1 MASPTALGYK
11 QLQLD
16 LWSLLSGADSS
27 PYADVVFRAVDPN
40 QKPADASSGSGG
52 QDRPAAQ
59 SFHAHKVIIY
69 HTAPMLFAS
78 LLSVEDHTASAD
90 NAAAPPPPATATI
103 EIEPHIF
110 KLCLE
115 FLYTGAVTTPGVTR
129 EDKVRLLSF
138 AEHYNIPGLMTA
150 KAWKESSD
158 SCWILPEPHQ
168 DSVTDKNPPPPK
180 PILAARHSPLFADVT
195 LLVDGQR
202 FHAHKAIL
210 AARSAYFARMFG
222 SGLAESFQS
231 EIAITQASAAS
242 FGLFL
247 DYLYSATL
255 RDWSLLTPDAAVEL
269 VPVCHQYGATSLV
282 NPLQSA
288 GPSDLH
294 LKAICEQ
301 LLSDVLDG
309 DNVCLIYDI
318 ALFHNATGLAQRC
331 GEYIRRN
338 LEEVS
343 HSDNFVYLSD
353 AGVVAAEKEVQRIW
367 QAAQSPAMVAREAE
381 RRLAILAATQTR
393 QRRIAHTKTHKKTNT
408 NTTATTNDEAEAE
421 AEQEDDDG
429 EHGVDAQMSLDKAEK
444 LWRSLFWAA
453 MVDLVA
459 MGCADPSTTVPL
471 RSRALLDY
479 LAKKGETFEVVEFER
494 KYPHHRDAG
503 LADALW
509 KTSSADLAQIL
520 NVAPQ
525 QVLKEVVFFKFTAP
539 KGRHA
544 YKNGAYE
551 LVLVL
556 VNGDRQV
563 DEHRLKQILFGD
575 EYQESDG
582 SRSLVA
588 LASHEAIF
596 HRTGFTALYFPSF
609 YHRKPLMTIVD
620 SALVGSAEQ
629 DPVFYANCGALQCD
643 SIKTGKKSPSV
654 ISQDRALKVHLDT
667 LMRLLP
673 ADRVTITPVSRAFPS
688 PTPDQPKARGGG
700 RKQG

>member
-494 KYPHHRDAG
+494 KYPHHRDG